1 MTTPRL
7 LLCLSLLSSLT
18 ACGGRADLTETHGAA
33 YRRVMSAQA
42 QARPRKSPVG
52 FNASDV
58 RIVVANRRAVTSK
71 PGAGVIGSSTVTSAS
86 GGGGGGAPSSVTV
99 DLGAEGA
106 TGGESGDPTVSGS
119 GRNRR
124 PIVLQAK

>member
-1 MTTPRL
+1 
-7 LLCLSLLSSLT
+7 LSLLVPLA
-18 ACGGRADLTETHGAA
+18 ACGGRADLTDTHGAA

-58 RIVVANRRAVTSK
+58 RIVVANRRAVSSK
-71 PGAGVIGSSTVTSAS
+71 PGAGIIGSSTATSAS
-86 GGGGGGAPSSVTV
+86 GGGGGGAPTSVTV

-106 TGGESGDPTVSGS
+106 SEMESGDTGGS

>member
-7 LLCLSLLSSLT
+7 LLCLSLLVPLA
-18 ACGGRADLTETHGAA
+18 ACGGRADLTDTHGAA

-42 QARPRKSPVG
+42 QARPRKGPVG

-71 PGAGVIGSSTVTSAS
+71 PGAGIIGSSTATSAS
-86 GGGGGGAPSSVTV
+86 GGGGGGAPTSVTV

-106 TGGESGDPTVSGS
+106 SEMESGDTGGS

>member
-1 MTTPRL
+1 
-7 LLCLSLLSSLT
+7 LSLLVPLA
-18 ACGGRADLTETHGAA
+18 ACGGRADLTDTHGAA

-71 PGAGVIGSSTVTSAS
+71 PGAGIIGSSTATSAS
-86 GGGGGGAPSSVTV
+86 GGGGGGAPTSVTV

-106 TGGESGDPTVSGS
+106 SEMESGDTGGS